1 MLNPYF
7 PHLSQEMSDFR
18 NVLKADSRKKIKF
31 FDQSFSENHVLN
43 RNIIRIIF
51 NLPNSKSLVELMKL
65 IISRTGLLFCQ
76 IFSKKARSS
85 RKL

>member
-1 MLNPYF
+1 MLNPYS
-7 PHLSQEMSDFR
+7 PRLSQEMSDFR

-65 IISRTGLLFCQ
+65 IISRTGLPFCQ
-76 IFSKKARSS
+76 IFSKGARSS